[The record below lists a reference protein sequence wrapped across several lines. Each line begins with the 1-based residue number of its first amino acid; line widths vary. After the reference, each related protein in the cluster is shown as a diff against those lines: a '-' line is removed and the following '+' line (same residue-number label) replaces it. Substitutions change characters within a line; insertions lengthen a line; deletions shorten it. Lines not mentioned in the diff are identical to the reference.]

1 MSWKYA
7 LIYRAERELK
17 RFDPKLRERIEKK
30 LRYFFETKD
39 PMKFAKPLTNT
50 RPATHRFRV
59 WKLRVKFFRKEEI
72 FYITNIEF
80 RNKVYKRK

>member
-7 LIYRAERELK
+7 LIYGAERELE

-30 LRYFFETKD
+30 LQYFFEAKD
-39 PMKFAKPLTNT
+39 PMKFAKPLTNM

-59 WKLRVKFFRKEEI
+59 WKLRVKFFRREGI

-80 RNKVYKRK
+80 RDKVYKRK